1 MRRVMTLLSAPSSIP
16 VHTLCLPGGEHV
28 VVRAAAPGDADRL
41 QTYVRKLSA
50 SARYNRFFGALS
62 ELPAAELRRVTHTN
76 GLSRATLIA
85 EIGGSEAIMIGEL
98 RYAVLSDNACEF
110 SISVADNWRSRG
122 LGRLMLEN
130 LDCRMRA
137 LGVERLVGD
146 VLMSNETMLTLVMKI
161 GFTIAPRSADPRAV
175 RIVKDMAAAQA
186 RVTCAE
192 LVGSAVPMP
201 VDQRYS
207 LDTALV
213 P

>member
-1 MRRVMTLLSAPSSIP
+1 MTLLSAPSSIP

-28 VVRAAAPGDADRL
+28 VVRAAAPGDADML
-41 QTYVRKLSA
+41 QAYVRKLSA

-62 ELPAAELRRVTHTN
+62 ELPPAELRRVTHTN

-85 EIGGSEAIMIGEL
+85 EIHGSEAIMIGEL

-130 LDCRMRA
+130 LHCRMRA

-146 VLMSNETMLTLVMKI
+146 VLKSNETMLTFVMKI

-186 RVTCAE
+186 RLTCAE